1 MNSGDAFGAME
12 AQYIGRHHRHEPR
25 ENQCTSALVK
35 HIKAPVHLVCFSLLS
50 TADHHFL
57 WFLFHFHVV
66 DFFDFFF
73 FARIL
78 GGVWLFSFLFWTFKI
93 WVFLVDFKW
102 FCLVHDV
109 FVSGFCLLL
118 VFDFWFGCFWFVG
131 IIVYAG
137 WLVSGFFSNFDF

>member
-1 MNSGDAFGAME
+1 MLNLINTNKNQNFSATPKVHFQLKFISLHTISSTISRTLWSFLTIFFREREREKVIEMNSGEAFGAME

-57 WFLFHFHVV
+57 WFLFHFPVV

-73 FARIL
+73 FARIFRWGL
-78 GGVWLFSFLFWTFKI
+78 TFFFSFL
-93 WVFLVDFKW
+93 
-102 FCLVHDV
+102 DV
-109 FVSGFCLLL
+109 
-118 VFDFWFGCFWFVG
+118 
-131 IIVYAG
+131 
-137 WLVSGFFSNFDF
+137 

>member
-73 FARIL
+73 FARIFRWGL
-78 GGVWLFSFLFWTFKI
+78 NFFFSFL
-93 WVFLVDFKW
+93 
-102 FCLVHDV
+102 DV
-109 FVSGFCLLL
+109 
-118 VFDFWFGCFWFVG
+118 
-131 IIVYAG
+131 
-137 WLVSGFFSNFDF
+137 